1 MAKCLRAGCT
11 GEIDG
16 DFCDVCGRP
25 PLAVVAPPLAPHL
38 APPVAVTAQ
47 PSNAPPGV
55 TDGQPCLRPGCG
67 GSGVIEDGYCN
78 RCGFAPQA
86 ASAPSLGSS
95 AFAEVPLVALRTAA
109 SVSGSTSPDTNT
121 LRSANGDG
129 MSTSRSGGTSG
140 SRSRGNLGA
149 GLVEMPSVPRRDP
162 RSAVLSEPEV
172 PERKRVCARCGGR
185 VGQTRQGRPGR
196 TEGFCTEC
204 GARFSFTPKLWPGDM
219 VAGQYKVAG
228 CLAHGGLGWIYLAQ
242 NLNLSNRGGYVWV
255 VLKGLLDSEDKAAAA
270 AAVAE
275 RQFLAE
281 VKHPNIVQI
290 YNFVQHGDAGYIVM
304 EYVGGESLREL
315 RNRTRAE
322 TGAPLPLEQAIAY
335 GLAILPAF
343 GYLHDQGLLYCDF
356 KPDNAIQTDDHLTL
370 IDLGGVRAIDD
381 DESDLYGT
389 AGYQAPEVPE
399 VGASITSD
407 LYTVGRTLAVLSFDF
422 AGFQDQKRY
431 ATSLPPAHEVP
442 LFGRYEAFH
451 QFLLKATKP
460 DPASRFQSA
469 DEMVEQLIGVLRQ
482 VRAID
487 GKDPRPAPSLLFSGE
502 LGHGAVASTWRNLP
516 VPAIDP
522 FDSAASVLA
531 TVVISDPEQILAMLE
546 STPRTPEV
554 AFRLA
559 RSFIEA
565 GSFAEAERELES
577 PEARVGGWRSA
588 WWRGVLHLAA
598 GRPPE
603 ARSYFAA
610 VISELPGELAPR
622 LALAVSLEMSAG
634 IPAPTGSTNG
644 GLPGPTGATYVDDL
658 RQAAEHFEIVAA
670 TDPNFASASFG
681 LGRVRAALG
690 DRAGAAAALQRIPA
704 ASSSHAAAQIALC
717 ALWCADFEGRSPEL
731 SDLLA
736 AAQLLAHLTAEP
748 AVRLA
753 LTRDLRVQTLH
764 LLVQGV
770 VMEDPGAAVAG
781 ARLTEDDTRAALE
794 ETYRSLAKLAH
805 SDEERFELVDLA
817 NFYRPRTLT

>member
-1 MAKCLRAGCT
+1 MATCLRAGCT

-25 PLAVVAPPLAPHL
+25 PLALV
-38 APPVAVTAQ
+38 APPVAAAAE
-47 PSNAPPGV
+47 PASAPAGV
-55 TDGQPCLRPGCG
+55 TDGRPCIRPGCE

-86 ASAPSLGSS
+86 ASSPSNGSTASAEAPPVSLG
-95 AFAEVPLVALRTAA
+95 TAA
-109 SVSGSTSPDTNT
+109 SISGSTSPDTNT
-121 LRSANGDG
+121 LKSTPGNGSAV
-129 MSTSRSGGTSG
+129 SRSGGTGG

-162 RSAVLSEPEV
+162 RSVVLSEPEV
-172 PERKRVCARCGGR
+172 PERKRFCAHCGGR
-185 VGQTRQGRPGR
+185 VGQTREGRTGR
-196 TEGFCTEC
+196 TEGFCTDC
-204 GARFSFTPKLWPGDM
+204 GARFSFTPKLWPGDL

-228 CLAHGGLGWIYLAQ
+228 CIAHGGLGWIYLAQ

-315 RNRTRAE
+315 RNRTRGE

-335 GLAILPAF
+335 ALAILPAF

-381 DESDLYGT
+381 DDSDLYGT
-389 AGYQAPEVPE
+389 VGYQAPEVPE
-399 VGASITSD
+399 VGASISSD
-407 LYTVGRTLAVLSFDF
+407 LYTVGRTLAVLSFDC
-422 AGFQDQKRY
+422 AGFQDEKRY
-431 ATSLPPAHEVP
+431 ATSLPPASEVP

-451 QFLLKATKP
+451 QFLLKATQA

-469 DEMVEQLIGVLRQ
+469 DEMADQLIGVLRQ

-487 GKDPRPAPSLLFSGE
+487 GNDPRPAPSLLFSGE
-502 LGHGAVASTWRNLP
+502 LGNGAVASTWRNLP

-522 FDSAASVLA
+522 FDQAAGVLA
-531 TVVISDPEQILAMLE
+531 TVVISDPVQIQAVLE

-559 RSFIEA
+559 RSFIDA
-565 GSFAEAERELES
+565 GDFAEAERELDS
-577 PEARVGGWRSA
+577 PEARVGGWRTA

-598 GRPPE
+598 GRPAD
-603 ARSYFAA
+603 ARPYFAA

-622 LALAVSLEMSAG
+622 LALAVSLELSAG
-634 IPAPTGSTNG
+634 LPATTGWTNG
-644 GLPGPTGATYVDDL
+644 GLSLPTDATSTDDL
-658 RQAAEHFEIVAA
+658 RQAAHHFEIVAA
-670 TDPNFASASFG
+670 TDPSFVCASFG
-681 LGRVRAALG
+681 LCRVRADLG
-690 DRAGAAAALQRIPA
+690 DRAGAVAALQRIPST
-704 ASSSHAAAQIALC
+704 SSSHAAAQIALC
-717 ALWCADFEGRSPEL
+717 GMWCSDIAGHPPEFG
-731 SDLLA
+731 DLHA
-736 AAQLLAHLTAEP
+736 ASQLLDHLAAEP

-753 LTRDLRVQTLH
+753 LRRDLQLQTLR
-764 LLVQGV
+764 LLTQGV
-770 VMEDPGAAVAG
+770 TDPGPSISG
-781 ARLTEDDTRAALE
+781 APLTEGDTRAALE
-794 ETYRSLAKLAH
+794 ETYRSLAKLSH
-805 SDEERFELVDLA
+805 TDEERFALVDLA
-817 NFYRPRTLT
+817 NAYRPRTLT

>member
-25 PLAVVAPPLAPHL
+25 PLTLVAPPPIS
-38 APPVAVTAQ
+38 PVAVTAQ
-47 PSNAPPGV
+47 PANGSAGV
-55 TDGQPCLRPGCG
+55 TDGQTCLRPGCG
-67 GSGVIEDGYCN
+67 GAGVIEDGYCN
-78 RCGFAPQA
+78 RCGFAPPVSPGTT
-86 ASAPSLGSS
+86 ASI
-95 AFAEVPLVALRTAA
+95 
-109 SVSGSTSPDTNT
+109 SGSTSPDTNT
-121 LRSANGDG
+121 LRSVPGDG
-129 MSTSRSGGTSG
+129 LSTSRSGGTGG

-162 RSAVLSEPEV
+162 RSVVLSEPEV
-172 PERKRVCARCGGR
+172 PERKRVCARCSSR
-185 VGQTRQGRPGR
+185 VGQTREGRPGR

-204 GARFSFTPKLWPGDM
+204 GARFSFTPKLWPDDM

-228 CLAHGGLGWIYLAQ
+228 CIAHGGLGWSYLAQ

-335 GLAILPAF
+335 ALAILPAF

-381 DESDLYGT
+381 DVSDLYGT
-389 AGYQAPEVPE
+389 VGYQAPEVPE
-399 VGASITSD
+399 VGASVTSD

-431 ATSLPPAHEVP
+431 ATSLPPASEVP
-442 LFGRYEAFH
+442 LFGRYDAFH

-469 DEMVEQLIGVLRQ
+469 DEMAEQLIGVLRQ

-502 LGHGAVASTWRNLP
+502 LGNGAAASTWRNLP
-516 VPAIDP
+516 VPAVDP
-522 FDSAASVLA
+522 FDPAAGVLA
-531 TVVISDPEQILAMLE
+531 TVVISDPEQIRAMLE

-559 RSFIEA
+559 RSFIDA
-565 GSFAEAERELES
+565 GAFAEAERELDS

-598 GRPPE
+598 GRPAD
-603 ARSYFAA
+603 ARPYFAA

-634 IPAPTGSTNG
+634 LPAPTGWTNG
-644 GLPGPTGATYVDDL
+644 GVPGPTGAAYADDL
-658 RQAAEHFEIVAA
+658 RQAADHFEIVAA
-670 TDPNFASASFG
+670 TDPTFASASFG

-690 DRAGAAAALQRIPA
+690 DRAGAVAALQRIPA

-717 ALWCADFEGRSPEL
+717 GLWCADFDGRSPEL
-731 SDLLA
+731 TDLLA
-736 AAQLLAHLTAEP
+736 ASHLLAHLTAEP

-753 LTRDLRVQTLH
+753 LTRDLRVQTLR
-764 LLVQGV
+764 LLAQGA
-770 VMEDPGAAVAG
+770 VMADPGASVAG
-781 ARLTEDDTRAALE
+781 APLTEDDTRAALE
-794 ETYRSLAKLAH
+794 KTYRSLAKLAH

-817 NFYRPRTLT
+817 NVYRPRTLT